1 MEVLGQF
8 NLGFIVARL
17 GQDIFI
23 VDQHASDEKRNFER
37 LQKCTVLN
45 RQPMLRPQTLH
56 LTASEEITIRDNLPV
71 FQANGFDFD
80 EGPQGLQLTAVPFSK
95 NTTFGVEDVQELCT
109 MLENGVGAAG
119 GALRNGGS
127 EVEGRPM
134 GAAATLRG
142 FVRPSKVRAMLAM
155 RACRSSI
162 MIGRALDKPQMRQ
175 VLANLSGLESPWNCP
190 HGRPTMRHLCQL
202 PRPGPNTL

>member
-1 MEVLGQF
+1 
-8 NLGFIVARL
+8 
-17 GQDIFI
+17 
-23 VDQHASDEKRNFER
+23 
-37 LQKCTVLN
+37 
-45 RQPMLRPQTLH
+45 
-56 LTASEEITIRDNLPV
+56 
-71 FQANGFDFD
+71 
-80 EGPQGLQLTAVPFSK
+80 
-95 NTTFGVEDVQELCT
+95 

-175 VLANLSGLESPWNCP
+175 VRCPGMKSGIMAMLLKL
-190 HGRPTMRHLCQL
+190 PTVA
-202 PRPGPNTL
+202 